1 LIKKEQDMQ
10 GQFGLN
16 KKNPVI
22 TIQTTEDGKKLLIYI
37 GFLYYTSI
45 PNDKK
50 SVQYRLFVGQL
61 ALAGF
66 SIASLMRVFGFSR
79 PTIMHYCDVVGTT
92 TDETELFAILRG
104 YHYEKTKLSPDVE
117 AYTKARFATVYRD
130 NRASYNSQL
139 RDEVCQ
145 KFGVKLSAEALR
157 QVIAPLRQQ
166 FDGKQQAEQ
175 EILYEVSEP
184 QSECDSVLV
193 APADSEVE
201 QLTLDSLYGEVNIN
215 DDGVVDGSALIEIPS
230 AQSTASRSE
239 LTTESTVPEDTNNG
253 ELHIHA
259 GLLVLNLWLADF
271 AAGFKN
277 WLAPFLQWLYQ
288 IFTGAVNLEKTRYLS
303 YNEFT
308 RFIGQPAARVSQSR
322 LILRELAHKLFG
334 KCLQMLFEVNL
345 EFIIKHLKNKC
356 CYFYIDGHFDPYYG
370 ITEILKGWC
379 CILNRAM
386 KGTNHYTIHDTQG
399 YLIAKELKDCFEDFR
414 AYLKQAIQKIKSFMP
429 GLPVGIV
436 FDRGGFA
443 EDMFVHFDAEGV
455 YFFSWEKYFDIKK
468 ESGLKFDSTV
478 TIEREI
484 NKVGHF
490 KSIVFNCAETSYR
503 LGETFSCRKL
513 VIYTEKIE
521 KNREKSDFYAS
532 ILTNDPHV
540 NHQMIVELMTGRWSY
555 QENDYKYQKKYFGLD
570 QITSYD
576 VTPVQSIKPLI
587 DQKKGFFEALKQEH
601 ADGRAKID
609 QLYGQLGVKRLTKK
623 RAQLIEQEADNN
635 PQRFEAMLQL
645 RAFQPT
651 VQQLQAQLVQQEKK
665 IKRLQKIENKGYVKL
680 DYRKKQI
687 FDHVRF
693 AARNVFYNAIA
704 EFRQHYCNLRDLHVV
719 FWKLVRSPGYIQY
732 EKEQINVTLYC
743 PIFKGRVLEA
753 VESFL
758 EKLNENKPV
767 LLDGSNRKIV
777 FYLKS

>member
-1 LIKKEQDMQ
+1 MQ
-10 GQFGLN
+10 GQFGLD
-16 KKNPVI
+16 KKNPII
-22 TIQTTEDGKKLLIYI
+22 TIQITEDGKNLLVYI
-37 GFLYYTSI
+37 GFVFYAFVA
-45 PNDKK
+45 NDKK
-50 SVQYRLFVGQL
+50 SVQYRLLVGQL

-79 PTIMHYCDVVGTT
+79 PTIMHYRDVVETT
-92 TDETELFAILRG
+92 SDETELFAILRG
-104 YHYEKTKLSPDVE
+104 YHFEKTKLSPNVE
-117 AYTKARFATVYRD
+117 VYIKARFATVYRD

-139 RDEVCQ
+139 RDEVLQ
-145 KFGVKLSAEALR
+145 KFGIKLSAEALR

-166 FDGKQQAEQ
+166 FDGKQQTEAEISCELDQ
-175 EILYEVSEP
+175 PQPESASVPIL
-184 QSECDSVLV
+184 
-193 APADSEVE
+193 PADSEVA
-201 QLTLDSLYGEVNIN
+201 QLGFDDLLCGAVNIS
-215 DDGVVDGSALIEIPS
+215 DDNAFDGNALDEIPS
-230 AQSTASRSE
+230 PQFTASCSQ
-239 LTTESTVPEDTNNG
+239 LATASNVPEDSNNG
-253 ELHIHA
+253 ELHLHA
-259 GLLVLNLWLADF
+259 GLLVLNLWLVDF

-288 IFTGAVNLEKTRYLS
+288 IFAGAVNLEKTRYLC
-303 YNEFT
+303 YNELT

-322 LILRELAHKLFG
+322 LILKELAHKFFG

-345 EFIIKHLKNKC
+345 EFIVKYLKNKC

-414 AYLKQAIQKIKSFMP
+414 AYLKQAIPKIKSFLP
-429 GLPVGIV
+429 GVPFGIV

-478 TIEREI
+478 TIKREI

-490 KSIVFNCAETSYR
+490 KRIVFNCAETSYR

-513 VIYTEKIE
+513 VIYTEKVE
-521 KNREKSDFYAS
+521 KNGQKSDFYAG
-532 ILTNDPHV
+532 ILTNDPHAS
-540 NHQMIVELMTGRWSY
+540 HQMIVELMTGRWGC
-555 QENDYKYQKKYFGLD
+555 QENDYKYQKKHFGLD

-587 DQKKGFFEALKQEH
+587 DQKKGLFEALKQEH
-601 ADGRAKID
+601 ADGQAKID

-623 RAQLIEQEADNN
+623 RAQFIEKEADNN

-645 RAFQPT
+645 RAFQPK
-651 VQQLQAQLVQQEKK
+651 VQQLQAQLGQQENK

-743 PIFKGRVLEA
+743 PIFKGSVLAA
-753 VESFL
+753 VETFL

-777 FYLKS
+777 FYIKS